1 MIDENLRQRIDK
13 AESWSV
19 QYQGIPYDD
28 ARQVEGRWY
37 YRDLL
42 THEYWEFRSQD
53 HVTALF
59 KNPPKDYAG

>member
-42 THEYWEFRSQD
+42 THEYKEFHSQG
-53 HVTALF
+53 HVAPLF
-59 KNPPKDYAG
+59 KNSPKKSAD